1 MNKSVFVT
9 GGCYGTGYAVAER
22 FAKEGYNVFISGRD
36 KNKADNA
43 AKAIS
48 EKYGVYAKGYQ
59 TSSFEQDEV
68 CEIFADIEQNGYRVD
83 SLVLNAANLGIGQ
96 ESLSVNVE
104 DFMGVYKI
112 NVAWNFM
119 MAREAAKQMK
129 KAGKGSIVFI
139 TSNSALRVTENRCAY
154 CSSKSAILAMSKS
167 FAVDWGKYGIRSNCV
182 LPGMIKTERWEN
194 NVNNCKYYLAN
205 YTPKVMMKLNGVKYE
220 KGLRLVG
227 YPFVFRYPKA
237 KLSLGG
243 NCTINSNFFS
253 NLIGL
258 YQRTI
263 IIARGE
269 GQVCIGNNV
278 GISGAAI
285 YARER
290 IEIGDNTLIGANTKI
305 FDNDFHSLNT
315 EERINNDYSNLVTKP
330 VKIGKNCFIGCNAI
344 ILKGTVLGDNCIV
357 GAGAV
362 VHGKFEDNS
371 VIAGNPAKLVKIAEV
386 QYD

>member
-36 KNKADNA
+36 KIKADNA

-48 EKYGVYAKGYQ
+48 EKYGVCAKGYQ
-59 TSSFEQDEV
+59 TSTFEQDEV
-68 CEIFADIEQNGYRVD
+68 CKIFADIENSGYSVD

-96 ESLSVNVE
+96 ESLTVDIE
-104 DFMGVYKI
+104 DFMSVYKI

-129 KAGKGSIVFI
+129 KAEKGSIVFI

-205 YTPKVMMKLNGVKYE
+205 YTPIE
-220 KGLRLVG
+220 D
-227 YPFVFRYPKA
+227 
-237 KLSLGG
+237 
-243 NCTINSNFFS
+243 
-253 NLIGL
+253 
-258 YQRTI
+258 
-263 IIARGE
+263 IA
-269 GQVCIGNNV
+269 
-278 GISGAAI
+278 
-285 YARER
+285 
-290 IEIGDNTLIGANTKI
+290 D
-305 FDNDFHSLNT
+305 
-315 EERINNDYSNLVTKP
+315 
-330 VKIGKNCFIGCNAI
+330 
-344 ILKGTVLGDNCIV
+344 
-357 GAGAV
+357 
-362 VHGKFEDNS
+362 FED
-371 VIAGNPAKLVKIAEV
+371 IANAVWYFASDESKNTTGAELVVDGGMLAQLTPNIERKLWK
-386 QYD
+386 

>member
-1 MNKSVFVT
+1 MTKSVFVT

-43 AKAIS
+43 AMAIS
-48 EKYGVYAKGYQ
+48 EKYGVCAKGFR
-59 TSSFEQDEV
+59 TSTFEQDEV
-68 CEIFADIEQNGYRVD
+68 CEIFADIEQNGYSVD

-96 ESLSVNVE
+96 ESLTVDIE
-104 DFMGVYKI
+104 DFMGVYKV

-205 YTPKVMMKLNGVKYE
+205 YTPIE
-220 KGLRLVG
+220 D
-227 YPFVFRYPKA
+227 
-237 KLSLGG
+237 
-243 NCTINSNFFS
+243 
-253 NLIGL
+253 
-258 YQRTI
+258 
-263 IIARGE
+263 IA
-269 GQVCIGNNV
+269 
-278 GISGAAI
+278 
-285 YARER
+285 
-290 IEIGDNTLIGANTKI
+290 D
-305 FDNDFHSLNT
+305 
-315 EERINNDYSNLVTKP
+315 
-330 VKIGKNCFIGCNAI
+330 
-344 ILKGTVLGDNCIV
+344 
-357 GAGAV
+357 
-362 VHGKFEDNS
+362 FED
-371 VIAGNPAKLVKIAEV
+371 IANAVWYFASDASKNTTGAELAV
-386 QYD
+386 DGGMLAQLTPNIERELWKDE

>member
-36 KNKADNA
+36 KSKADNA

-48 EKYGVYAKGYQ
+48 EKYGVFAKGYQ
-59 TSSFEQDEV
+59 TSTFEQDEV
-68 CEIFADIEQNGYRVD
+68 CKIFADIEQNGYSVD
-83 SLVLNAANLGIGQ
+83 SIVLNAANLGIGQ
-96 ESLSVNVE
+96 ESLSVDIE
-104 DFMGVYKI
+104 DFMSVYKI

-205 YTPKVMMKLNGVKYE
+205 YTPIE
-220 KGLRLVG
+220 D
-227 YPFVFRYPKA
+227 
-237 KLSLGG
+237 
-243 NCTINSNFFS
+243 
-253 NLIGL
+253 
-258 YQRTI
+258 
-263 IIARGE
+263 IA
-269 GQVCIGNNV
+269 
-278 GISGAAI
+278 
-285 YARER
+285 
-290 IEIGDNTLIGANTKI
+290 D
-305 FDNDFHSLNT
+305 
-315 EERINNDYSNLVTKP
+315 
-330 VKIGKNCFIGCNAI
+330 
-344 ILKGTVLGDNCIV
+344 
-357 GAGAV
+357 
-362 VHGKFEDNS
+362 FED
-371 VIAGNPAKLVKIAEV
+371 IANAVWYFASDESKNTTGAELVVDGGMLAQLTPNIERKLWQAE
-386 QYD
+386 